1 MSLRR
6 SNVDNATAQA
16 LKEELAQLKKD
27 VKAAQ
32 LLEIGGAA
40 SAPDVCIGTS
50 EFDKL
55 TPVERDAASL
65 GVHPDAWSPLKF
77 MNDGHYVALQKAH
90 ALAPDL
96 ARQIKAFQTV
106 SAAN

>member
-6 SNVDNATAQA
+6 SNDDNATTQA

-32 LLEIGGAA
+32 MLEVSAAA
-40 SAPDVCIGTS
+40 SDGFIGTS

-65 GVHPDAWSPLKF
+65 GVNPDAWSPLKF
-77 MNDGHYVALQKAH
+77 MNDGHYVSLQKAQ
-90 ALAPDL
+90 ALGPDL

-106 SAAN
+106 AAAN